1 MGAKPISL
9 SLTRIDDSF
18 WNRYISLVPR
28 EILPYQRAVLYDE
41 LPDVEKSHAI
51 ANLRIAAGLEE
62 GDFYGFV
69 FQDSDLAKW
78 LEAVAYSLATTPDPD
93 LEEEADKVIALL
105 AAAQKENGYLDTY
118 FQIREGGAEFVNLR
132 DGHELYC
139 AGHLIEAGVAY
150 KRATGKDSLLNICIR
165 MADHIVEVF
174 HKEPLL
180 RGVPGH
186 EEIELALVKL
196 YEETGNTAYLDMAA
210 DFLDRRGQTPYYFE
224 EERRRKGWMQ
234 IFPEHPGEG
243 YCYEYSQSHRP
254 VRQQVKATGHAV
266 RATYLYCA
274 MADVAAYR
282 QDDALLAACKALY
295 ENITTRQMYVTGSI
309 GSSGFL
315 ERFTVD
321 YDLPNTSNY
330 SETCASIGLAL
341 FSRRMAAHL
350 LDATYMDTAELA
362 LYNTV
367 LSGISQDGKSFFY
380 VNPLSVWPP
389 ACMDATSLSHVKP
402 VRQKW
407 FGCACCPPNIARTL
421 ASLSEYTYFVS
432 PGELYVN
439 LYVSGEAQVTLGE
452 KDFRLKVD
460 TRFPFAGDVVLRLE
474 ERIEDTEESTEE
486 AKGKEGKGKEETEA
500 LEEERKTAEERLAAY
515 QKSYEEKENAKT
527 RGEEKKVPGAL
538 HLRLPSY
545 VPSYRLSLARQGM
558 EQMLRI
564 LPEKGYLTIPGPFQ
578 AGDEIHLTMPLLV
591 HQLRANPEVRADAG
605 RVCLAKGP
613 VIYCLEEVDNG
624 SNLEQL
630 LLDPSSPV
638 REVYREDIL
647 GGTLCLQARG
657 YRSTLSSFPEG
668 SLYASAEVELSP

>member
-9 SLTRIDDSF
+9 SLTSIDDSF

-28 EILPYQRAVLYDE
+28 EILPYQRSVLYDE

-51 ANLRIAAGLEE
+51 ANLRIAAGFEE

-69 FQDSDLAKW
+69 FQDSDVAKW
-78 LEAVAYSLATTPDPD
+78 LEAVSYSLATNPDPD
-93 LEEEADKVIALL
+93 LEKEADEVIALL
-105 AAAQKENGYLDTY
+105 SAAQKENGYLDTY
-118 FQIREGGAEFVNLR
+118 FQIREGGVEFANLR

-150 KRATGKDSLLNICIR
+150 KRATGKDSLLSICIR
-165 MADHIVEVF
+165 MANHIVEAF

-180 RGVPGH
+180 RAIPGH

-196 YEETGNTAYLDMAA
+196 YEETGNASYLDMAA
-210 DFLDRRGQTPYYFE
+210 DFLDRRGVEPFYFE
-224 EERRRKGWMQ
+224 EEKRRKGWMQ
-234 IFPEHPGEG
+234 IFPEHTQEG
-243 YCYEYSQSHRP
+243 YCYPYSQAHLP
-254 VRQQVKATGHAV
+254 VRKQTVATGHAV

-274 MADVAAYR
+274 MADVAAYKE
-282 QDDALLAACKALY
+282 DEELLAACKALY
-295 ENITTRQMYVTGSI
+295 QNITTRQMYVTGSI
-309 GSSGFL
+309 GSSGYL
-315 ERFTVD
+315 ERFTID
-321 YDLPNTSNY
+321 YDLPNSSNY

-380 VNPLSVWPP
+380 VNPLSVWPA

-421 ASLSEYTYFVS
+421 SSLPEYAYFVS

-439 LYVSGEAQVTLGE
+439 LFISGTASATLGE
-452 KDFRLKVD
+452 KDFTLHVD

-474 ERIEDTEESTEE
+474 ERKGEE
-486 AKGKEGKGKEETEA
+486 AKEAGAKETTPASQGGA
-500 LEEERKTAEERLAAY
+500 R
-515 QKSYEEKENAKT
+515 Q
-527 RGEEKKVPGAL
+527 EEKKAGAL

-545 VPSYRLSLARQGM
+545 VPSYRLSLTRGGM
-558 EQMLRI
+558 EKQLRI
-564 LPEKGYLTIPGPFQ
+564 LPEKGYLTIPGPFMP
-578 AGDEIHLTMPLLV
+578 GDEIRLTMALLIQ
-591 HQLRANPEVRADAG
+591 QLRANPEVRSDAG

-613 VIYCLEEVDNG
+613 IVYCLEEIDNG

-630 LLDPSSPV
+630 LIDPLSPV

-657 YRSTLSSFPEG
+657 YRATLPSFPEG
-668 SLYASAEVELSP
+668 ALYASSEVEFVPALLTFIPYAFWGNRGPGEMQVWVRTRD